1 MAVAQHR
8 ISVNGRMTL
17 PAETRRRWRIA
28 DGGTVETADLG
39 TALIVVP
46 AGRGGLRAM
55 LSEAIE
61 EADGYQSLA
70 RRVAASEPD
79 LA

>member
-1 MAVAQHR
+1 MAIAQYQV
-8 ISVNGRMTL
+8 SASGRMTL
-17 PAETRRRWRIA
+17 PAETRHRWRIA
-28 DGGTVETADLG
+28 DGGTVEIADLG
-39 TALIVVP
+39 TALVVLP

-61 EADGYQSLA
+61 EAGGYRLLA
-70 RRVAASEPD
+70 HRVAADEPE

>member
-1 MAVAQHR
+1 MAIAQYQV
-8 ISVNGRMTL
+8 SASGRMTL
-17 PAETRRRWRIA
+17 PAETRRHWRIA
-28 DGGTVETADLG
+28 DGGAVEIADLG
-39 TALIVVP
+39 AALVVVP

-61 EADGYQSLA
+61 EAGGYQSLA
-70 RRVAASEPD
+70 HRVAASEPD